1 MDPFTPTDGQKPVQV
16 SNFHLLILEDGIHLQ
31 KSNFTH
37 LI

>member
-1 MDPFTPTDGQKPVQV
+1 MNLFTSADGQKPVQV